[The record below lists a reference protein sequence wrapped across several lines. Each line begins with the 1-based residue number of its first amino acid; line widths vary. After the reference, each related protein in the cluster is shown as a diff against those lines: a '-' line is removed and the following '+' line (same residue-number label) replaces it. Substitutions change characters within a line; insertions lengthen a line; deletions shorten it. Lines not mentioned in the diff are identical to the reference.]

1 MAYRTFSPYLCY
13 LHTCAIAALLKLIAD
28 SQDEYTRRRAA
39 QVYSRPYQCVH
50 NSSGCIDNAEGRI

>member
-1 MAYRTFSPYLCY
+1 M
-13 LHTCAIAALLKLIAD
+13 HTCAIAALLKLIAD